1 MSNQRRPALLTFHR
15 TGPMTC
21 PYLPDRVEQQLFVE
35 LVGPDA
41 QHVFDRLSL
50 SGFRRSHH
58 IAYRPVCKG
67 CQACIPVR
75 IPSARFQWSRG
86 FRRTL
91 ARNTDLILRDAGRRA
106 TAEQYELFSRYV
118 RSRHG
123 DGDMAGMTARDYAN
137 LVMSSPVDTTVMELR
152 NPDGKLI
159 AACLCDR
166 LIDGYS
172 AVYSFFEP
180 EEERRSL
187 GSLIILR
194 LIELTLREGLDH
206 VYLGFW
212 VPGSRKMDYKRRY
225 QPLEVFDRGGWM
237 ELDAGHTVSGNESD
251 N

>member
-1 MSNQRRPALLTFHR
+1 
-15 TGPMTC
+15 MTC

-41 QHVFDRLSL
+41 QIVFDRLSL

-67 CQACIPVR
+67 CRACLPVR
-75 IPSARFQWSRG
+75 IPAARFAWSRG
-86 FRRTL
+86 FRRTI
-91 ARNTDLILRDAGRRA
+91 ARNADLAMRDAGRRA
-106 TAEQYELFSRYV
+106 TSEQYELFARYV

-152 NPDGKLI
+152 NPDGKLV

-166 LIDGYS
+166 LPDGYS
-172 AVYSFFEP
+172 AVYSFFDP
-180 EEERRSL
+180 EEEKRSL
-187 GSLIILR
+187 GSLMILR
-194 LIELTLREGLDH
+194 LLQLSLQEGLDH

-212 VPGSRKMDYKRRY
+212 VPGSPKMDYKRRY
-225 QPLEVFDRGGWM
+225 RPMEVFEQGHWLEIDPD
-237 ELDAGHTVSGNESD
+237 DAMTDSIHGDLLLNSKPNHGA
-251 N
+251 